1 MAYNPQPTLLYVP
14 YLQAKGMLAGK
25 KATCH
30 PGFSSKLADQRWGG
44 VAVVPG
50 TFLKFLLPDLHTLF
64 CSAVEGRVVVD
75 GSLTTSR

>member
-1 MAYNPQPTLLYVP
+1 
-14 YLQAKGMLAGK
+14 MLAGK

-50 TFLKFLLPDLHTLF
+50 TFVKFLLPDLLF
-64 CSAVEGRVVVD
+64 FVVLLRD
-75 GSLTTSR
+75 AWWWMAP